1 MTARVERSAVS
12 TERAAPATGP
22 YSQAIR
28 AGGLVFVA
36 GQIGL
41 DPASGDMAGGVAAQT
56 EQALANLE
64 AVLAAAGS
72 GIDLV
77 TKTTVFITDMDDFA
91 TVNEVYGRHL
101 REPYPARSTVAVKQ
115 LPRGA
120 LVEVE
125 AIALATDGS

>member
-1 MTARVERSAVS
+1 MTAQAERSAVS
-12 TERAAPATGP
+12 TDRAAPAVGP

-28 AGGLVFVA
+28 AGGFVFVA

-41 DPASGDMAGGVAAQT
+41 DPVSGELAAGVEGQA

-77 TKTTVFITDMDDFA
+77 TKTTVFIADMDDFA

-101 REPYPARSTVAVKQ
+101 RQPYPARSTVAVKQ

-125 AIALATDGS
+125 AIALAPDAG